1 MVSISSG
8 MVAMIRE
15 PESWN
20 LCDLTSLER
29 KIKRLVRDE
38 NWLQGEEFIFITND
52 EGDGCRDIL
61 LIKRSSIVDG
71 SWTGMF
77 KSEFNLWRESRYEND
92 VRYHLYM
99 EKGTTTRARFF
110 DHLADLYPKYLE
122 WFLFHPEWL

>member
-1 MVSISSG
+1 
-8 MVAMIRE
+8 MIRE

-29 KIKRLVRDE
+29 EIKRLVRDE
-38 NWLQGEEFIFITND
+38 NWLQDEEFIFITND
-52 EGDGCRDIL
+52 EGDGCKDIL
-61 LIKRSSIVDG
+61 LIKRASIVDG

-77 KSEFNLWRESRYEND
+77 KSEFNLWCESPNEND
-92 VRYHLYM
+92 TKYHLYM
-99 EKGTTTRARFF
+99 EKDTTTRARFF